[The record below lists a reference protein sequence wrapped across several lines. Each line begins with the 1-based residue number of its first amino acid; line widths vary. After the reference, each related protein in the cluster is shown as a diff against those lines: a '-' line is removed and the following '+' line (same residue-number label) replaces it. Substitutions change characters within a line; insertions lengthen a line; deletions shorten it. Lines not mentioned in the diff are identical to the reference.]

1 MPAAPPQEGDA
12 ALLAATQ
19 LHIPNNSSKNDKQQ
33 KSSSINA
40 PGPGGSQ
47 QQQQQ
52 HNSATESLAKSNL
65 LRLETNELINESKLH
80 IHPPTGSSDNTTTTS
95 SSHNAAVHYEAKWS
109 PSVRTYIHDIK
120 HIIHGLG
127 GVSLCPNVAL
137 LPPNSNNVK
146 ERGENKYR
154 IPLLSDKFHKS
165 QHHQHTNNNSS
176 NNNPLTSWSFPFHGG
191 KSLHIQPIGSF
202 GQVGNAGLANVHANG
217 CGGDVVPVLDLAVL
231 FHVNVGD
238 NDGGEE
244 GEAGFVAGKDYLNH
258 RYTDV
263 SFAIYICLCWY

>member
-1 MPAAPPQEGDA
+1 MPAAPPQEEGDA
-12 ALLAATQ
+12 ALLAASQ
-19 LHIPNNSSKNDKQQ
+19 LHIPNNSTKNDKQ
-33 KSSSINA
+33 KSSSIN
-40 PGPGGSQ
+40 SSTSQQ

-95 SSHNAAVHYEAKWS
+95 HAVHYEAKWS

-137 LPPNSNNVK
+137 LLSNSSSNNNVK
-146 ERGENKYR
+146 VKGENKYR

-165 QHHQHTNNNSS
+165 QHTNKSNSNSS
-176 NNNPLTSWSFPFHGG
+176 NNPLTSWSFPFHGG

-202 GQVGNAGLANVHANG
+202 GHVGNAGLANVHANG